1 MFSDVWPSASGARD
15 MAKPC
20 HWKQHYL
27 ADEAPVSDVGNGSRE
42 RILMQLQVSNLT
54 AGRTRIG
61 RG

>member
-1 MFSDVWPSASGARD
+1 

-27 ADEAPVSDVGNGSRE
+27 ADEAPVSDVGNGSWE
-42 RILMQLQVSNLT
+42 RILMELQVSNPT